1 MIEDGPMKDHIN
13 RDKDGVIMSEY
24 TTYTIKDNML
34 VKETTVR
41 KYFKRGDY
49 VDSTTT
55 VSYTHLTLPTKRIV

>member
-41 KYFKRGDY
+41 KYFNRGDY
-49 VDSTTT
+49 VDSTT
-55 VSYTHLTLPTKRIV
+55 SEPIVEVKHGNNG